1 MAVGQLLGQL
11 PQGSTSTVDLNRKKK
26 KKKRVSDKNREKG
39 DGGVSFHAFFS
50 YLDVL
55 HVLKEVRLGIVVVGE
70 LD

>member
-11 PQGSTSTVDLNRKKK
+11 PQGSTSTVDLNRKK

>member
-1 MAVGQLLGQL
+1 MALGQLLGQL
-11 PQGSTSTVDLNRKKK
+11 PQGSTSPVDLNRKK
-26 KKKRVSDKNREKG
+26 KKKRVSDKNRKKG